1 MRKMDKTGNAMV
13 AICELVNFDRSSS
26 TAATDGLAAVGG
38 GGGEEGAGG
47 GAGGWRQLHRH
58 RHHYRRHR
66 YHHYHHHQANEVSLI
81 IVVITI
87 INIKPTSQII
97 NFLPRK
103 RQLACAG
110 ADGGGRR
117 QSCRHTN
124 PRIAL
129 VDTSAS
135 LFEVII
141 VNNSN
146 VLMIEILCRY
156 RELPSSTT
164 ILASP
169 VDQRDLSTSSRQLDH
184 RDRDPRVLDC
194 TAPPRITAPSSLL
207 PSALYKPSVIF
218 LPLCSIAKNSF
229 RIIGN

>member
-1 MRKMDKTGNAMV
+1 M
-13 AICELVNFDRSSS
+13 INFDRSSS
-26 TAATDGLAAVGG
+26 TATTDGLAAVGSR
-38 GGGEEGAGG
+38 GGEEGAGG

-58 RHHYRRHR
+58 LHHYRRH
-66 YHHYHHHQANEVSLI
+66 HYHCYPHHQANEVSLI
-81 IVVITI
+81 IVVIAI

-97 NFLPRK
+97 NSLPRK

-141 VNNSN
+141 VNNST
-146 VLMIEILCRY
+146 VLMIEIFCGVTGSFHPPQRSS
-156 RELPSSTT
+156 PPPSTT
-164 ILASP
+164 ETSRHRRDNLIIEIEIEILVFLIARLL
-169 VDQRDLSTSSRQLDH
+169 V
-184 RDRDPRVLDC
+184 
-194 TAPPRITAPSSLL
+194 SLL
-207 PSALYKPSVIF
+207 R
-218 LPLCSIAKNSF
+218 LPFFPLLCTSL
-229 RIIGN
+229 R